1 MSVNYDFRCPKCGFT
16 FEARVPSDQ
25 SRVAYCPECHATAER
40 QPSAP
45 AFTVQGGTPKFH
57 K

>member
-25 SRVAYCPECHATAER
+25 SRLAYCPECHATAER